1 MSVLG
6 ITLQLSHYTAITYMY
21 KATLSQY
28 MNFIKYK
35 LLQLGPRILG
45 VMSLGKPNF
54 VR

>member
-6 ITLQLSHYTAITYMY
+6 ITLQLSHYTAITY

-35 LLQLGPRILG
+35 MLQLGPRILV

-54 VR
+54 VW